1 MRHGSVALG
10 GILAGAAT
18 LLAVV
23 GALGERGIAVVHHC
37 VAGGGSF
44 AWWGTRLAMVR
55 HSDVCPEGTL
65 ALGGAPDDVAG
76 VIAAVT
82 VPLLLL
88 HAGLGLGGLGVG
100 RHLGRCFRQVARL
113 VRPVVSARPMLPVLP
128 IRREA
133 PRYEVIGLPPVR
145 SLLLASAQ
153 VRRGPPLAVA

>member
-1 MRHGSVALG
+1 MRHGSLVLG
-10 GILAGAAT
+10 GILAGATT

-23 GALGERGIAVVHHC
+23 GALGERGIALVHHC

-82 VPLLLL
+82 VPLLVL
-88 HAGLGLGGLGVG
+88 HAVLGLGGLGVG
-100 RHLGRCFRQVARL
+100 HHLARCFRQLARL
-113 VRPVVSARPMLPVLP
+113 VRPLGSPRAAAPLLAV
-128 IRREA
+128 RREA
-133 PRYEVIGLPPVR
+133 PQHDVVGLPVVR

-153 VRRGPPLAVA
+153 VRRGPPLATA